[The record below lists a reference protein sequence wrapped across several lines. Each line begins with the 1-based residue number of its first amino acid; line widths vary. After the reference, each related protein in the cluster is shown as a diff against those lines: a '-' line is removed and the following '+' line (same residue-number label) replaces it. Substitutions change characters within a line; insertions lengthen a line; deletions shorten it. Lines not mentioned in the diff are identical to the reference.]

1 MSFALPSP
9 PELVL
14 VFVFF
19 CLFHYRLLLLRISYY
34 HLIESLY
41 ALHRIM

>member
-1 MSFALPSP
+1 MSFALPFT
-9 PELVL
+9 PELFL
-14 VFVFF
+14 VFVFL
-19 CLFHYRLLLLRISYY
+19 CLFHYRLLLLRISCY